1 MVGRPAR
8 SFMDGL
14 AWFTREKMSTTKT
27 RKLTPVQIIAGIE
40 RLSEADKETLAIL
53 ADKKLSQEILKRRRM
68 ALDELE
74 GGKLLTE
81 RQLADFVSSR

>member
-1 MVGRPAR
+1 
-8 SFMDGL
+8 
-14 AWFTREKMSTTKT
+14 MSTTKT
-27 RKLTPVQIIAGIE
+27 RKLTPAQIIAGIE
-40 RLSEADKETLAIL
+40 RLSETDKETLAIL

-68 ALDELE
+68 TLDELE